1 MEQVDCKIC
10 GYFPKAD
17 KKHLSFLI
25 NRHMVSQKHIN
36 KTLGSNAFFLCD
48 EGYLEYYEDRVAYC
62 DPINIRPVYMEHIRV
77 LKERIAE
84 RAKLEQQAIDMGCES
99 D

>member
-1 MEQVDCKIC
+1 MEQSGCKLC
-10 GYFPKAD
+10 SYYPKAD
-17 KKHLSFLI
+17 KKHLAFLI
-25 NRHMVSQKHIN
+25 NRHMHSQKHIN

-48 EGYLEYYEDRVAYC
+48 EGSLEYYQDRVAYC

-84 RAKLEQQAIDMGCES
+84 RAKLEQQAIDMGLES